1 MPEKGMVFLD
11 GTSKDVYRWAGV
23 LATEVKEDEK
33 EKFPI
38 PGTDDE
44 YYAKKMDMTTI
55 KYFDKPNFMDAL
67 EYVGIFDKNLEI
79 VN

>member
-1 MPEKGMVFLD
+1 
-11 GTSKDVYRWAGV
+11 
-23 LATEVKEDEK
+23 
-33 EKFPI
+33 
-38 PGTDDE
+38 
-44 YYAKKMDMTTI
+44 MTTI